1 MPDIQGGDD
10 MGQTLSISDIVHNH
24 AKLDRSPPA
33 GRGQRARQSL
43 VNVGL
48 RPALQTCAREPSVF
62 LAGLGIAMAKSGVGP
77 LDFDERDLPNIDD
90 HGPKRS
96 RCTYLVPKVG
106 STAYVMQGLIRHP
119 CPPRPARSRM
129 PNHDKEPCLIAE
141 PEGRRVVSAG
151 DPRTWDRPPRCP

>member
-24 AKLDRSPPA
+24 AKLDRSLPA

-48 RPALQTCAREPSVF
+48 PPAIQTCAREPSVF
-62 LAGLGIAMAKSGVGP
+62 LAGLGIAMAKSGVEP
-77 LDFDERDLPNIDD
+77 LDFYERDVHNIDD

-96 RCTYLVPKVG
+96 RCTCPAPKVG
-106 STAYVMQGLIRHP
+106 
-119 CPPRPARSRM
+119 
-129 PNHDKEPCLIAE
+129 
-141 PEGRRVVSAG
+141 
-151 DPRTWDRPPRCP
+151 